1 MYLPLLPV
9 LNEFKI
15 ENSQKILDSYSTFQ
29 EFLESF
35 DKNCESYDD
44 ILKTLKMAESIES
57 QAKIQIEIFLQKLGD
72 VNLVLEKIKTIKEI
86 ARKIRLSQEKA
97 KKNYKSIKIDFY
109 LEEYKKI
116 TNHDKLIEILKN
128 NFNGKTEEK
137 LDFVHIKNLEFLDSQ
152 KKHMEDYGEKFK
164 LEIVLICNT
173 NFFENEYI
181 KVFLDSVEND
191 AELISIKKT
200 EV

>member
-1 MYLPLLPV
+1 
-9 LNEFKI
+9 
-15 ENSQKILDSYSTFQ
+15 
-29 EFLESF
+29 
-35 DKNCESYDD
+35 
-44 ILKTLKMAESIES
+44 MAENIES

-152 KKHMEDYGEKFK
+152 KKNTVDNEQKFK
-164 LEIVLICNT
+164 VEIVLICNT

>member
-152 KKHMEDYGEKFK
+152 KKNTVDNEQKFK
-164 LEIVLICNT
+164 VEIVLICNT